1 MYKYIQN
8 VNAQLCVTVL
18 STLKGG
24 GVVDLMLAIFWTDT
38 CTNNKEIMWT
48 LNTML
53 IRLSH
58 WDAYPW
64 QGKYLEE
71 SSYF

>member
-24 GVVDLMLAIFWTDT
+24 GGVDLMLAIF
-38 CTNNKEIMWT
+38 
-48 LNTML
+48 
-53 IRLSH
+53 
-58 WDAYPW
+58 
-64 QGKYLEE
+64 
-71 SSYF
+71 